1 MDGSYEEVQK
11 ELGSNWVLSECSGGD
26 FGDKRL
32 NARLPSLLSRMST
45 QPNAPINQSCE
56 GLNETLAAY
65 RFIDNEKVTPAKI
78 LFSHVQQSVSRAVKD
93 SVVLCLQDT
102 TFLKMNN
109 HKACEG
115 LGYIGRETLKG
126 LMAHSVFSV
135 LPSGLPLGVLGIDYH
150 TRKEINR
157 KSPNELRKLP
167 IEEKESI
174 RWLESAKKTQG
185 IFPEST
191 MVVHVCDRE
200 ADMFEFYQSIEEQ
213 RDSFLVRSKCDRCT
227 EEGTRLY
234 DLVDEQKSVATV
246 SLEVPSKGG
255 RPKRQATLEIKYVQA
270 ALTVPNIESKSKLS
284 SSPIEVWCVEAREVN
299 PPQDQ
304 VALCWKLLTNVAVET
319 LEDALEKVLWYS
331 RRWAIEEIHKILK
344 SCCRVEKAQFQ
355 TVKRLSN
362 YITLR
367 SIVAWRIYY
376 LVHVSRVDPQAPA
389 LTVLTSCEVQT
400 LELLVNDERL
410 KAGKKRKVK
419 IKTALQATTE
429 IAKLGGFLNRTN
441 DHNPGITVMW
451 RGIMALAF
459 STRTFVAMQ
468 NRTYV

>member
-1 MDGSYEEVQK
+1 MGGNYEEVQK
-11 ELGSNWVLSECSGGD
+11 ELGSDWVLSECVGGD

-32 NARLPSLLSRMST
+32 NARLPSLLSRMSS
-45 QPNAPINQSCE
+45 QPSAPINQSCE
-56 GLNETLAAY
+56 GLKETLAAY
-65 RFIDNEKVTPAKI
+65 RFIDNDKVTPSKI
-78 LFSHVQQSVSRAVKD
+78 LSSHVKQSVKRAVKD
-93 SVVLCLQDT
+93 SVVLCIQDT
-102 TFLKMNN
+102 TFLKLNN

-126 LMAHSVFSV
+126 LMVHSVFSV
-135 LPSGLPLGVLGIDYH
+135 LPSGLPLGVLGIDFH
-150 TRKEINR
+150 TREEIAR
-157 KSPNELRKLP
+157 KSTQELRRLP

-185 IFPEST
+185 IFPESN
-191 MVVHVCDRE
+191 MIVHVCDRE
-200 ADMFEFYQSIEEQ
+200 ADMFEFYQNIEKQ
-213 RDSFLVRSKCDRCT
+213 GDFFLVRSKYDRRT
-227 EEGTRLY
+227 EEGTKLY
-234 DLVDEQKSVATV
+234 DVVEEQKPVARV

-255 RPKRQATLEIKYVQA
+255 RPKRKATLEIKYVQA
-270 ALTVPNIESKSKLS
+270 ELTMPCIEGKSKIN

-299 PPQDQ
+299 PPEEAA
-304 VALCWKLLTNVAVET
+304 ALCWRLLTNVPVET
-319 LEDALEKVLWYS
+319 LDDALEKVFWYT

-355 TVKRLSN
+355 SVKRLSN

-367 SIVAWRIYY
+367 SIIAWRIYY

-389 LTVLTSCEVQT
+389 LTVLTSSEVQT
-400 LELLVNDERL
+400 LELLLNDERL

-419 IKTALQATTE
+419 IKTAHQAITE
-429 IAKLGGFLNRTN
+429 IAKLGGFLDRKN
-441 DHNPGITVMW
+441 DHYPGITVMW

-468 NRTYV
+468 KRTYV